1 MNGRPKLPPDQQMTI
16 EEFLAFTDSL
26 PDEAIVLFEVLS

>member
-1 MNGRPKLPPDQQMTI
+1 MTI